1 MSEMIKTAVVTG
13 GSRGIGKSIAIRLA
27 ESGYQVFVTYVS
39 KPEQAEAVRD
49 IVVSRGGRA
58 EAFHLD
64 VGDMAAIGE
73 FFKAHIKDKVRLEV
87 LVNNAG
93 MAKDNLIIRMRPE
106 DWESVLRVNL
116 SGAFACLQEAAKIMI
131 RQRFGRI
138 INISSVVGQMG
149 NAGQAN
155 YAASKAGVIGLTK
168 SAAQEL
174 ASRGITVNAVAPGF
188 ITTDMTSGL
197 SEEIQAAYLDRIPV
211 KRFGHAQEVAE
222 AVAFL
227 ASEGAGYVTGQVIG
241 VSGGLY
247 M

>member
-1 MSEMIKTAVVTG
+1 MSELIKTAVVTG

-27 ESGYQVFVTYVS
+27 ENGYQVFVTYVS

-49 IVVSRGGRA
+49 SVVARGGKA

-64 VGDMAAIGE
+64 VGDMSAIAA
-73 FFKAHIKDKVRLEV
+73 FFKDHIKDKVRLEV

-93 MAKDNLIIRMRPE
+93 MTKDNLLIRMRPQ
-106 DWESVLRVNL
+106 DWELVLRVNL
-116 SGAFACLQEAAKIMI
+116 TGAFACLQEAAKIMI

-155 YAASKAGVIGLTK
+155 YAASKAGIIGLTK

-188 ITTDMTSGL
+188 IDTDMTSGL
-197 SEEIQAAYLDRIPV
+197 SGEIQTAYLDKIPM
-211 KRFGHAQEVAE
+211 KRFGHAREVAE
-222 AVAFL
+222 LVAFL
-227 ASEGAGYVTGQVIG
+227 ASDGAGYVTGQVIG